1 MQRRALLATPLL
13 ALPWAA
19 HAQPAVPP
27 ELRGEWPDA
36 ASPWPQGQAAMRFLG
51 LRVYDITLW
60 APAPVRAD
68 ETDSQPLAL
77 VLVYRRAL
85 SGERIAERSLAEMRR
100 AGPVDETT
108 AAAWLANLQRLFP
121 DVADGDRI
129 TGVQWPGQ
137 AARFHVNGRFVGEVR
152 DARFT
157 ALFFGIWLARWTSE
171 PALRQALIGSVR

>member
-1 MQRRALLATPLL
+1 MQRRTWLATPLL

-19 HAQPAVPP
+19 RAQPAVPL
-27 ELRGEWPDA
+27 ELRNEWPDVPA
-36 ASPWPQGQAAMRFLG
+36 PTLQGQATMRFLG

-60 APAPVRAD
+60 APGPVRAD
-68 ETDSQPLAL
+68 ETDSRALAL
-77 VLVYRRAL
+77 VIAYRRAL

-100 AGPVDETT
+100 AGPVDDAT
-108 AAAWLANLQRLFP
+108 AAAWLADMQRLFP

-129 TGVQWPGQ
+129 TGVQAPGQ
-137 AARFHVNGRFVGEVR
+137 AARFHVNGRYVGEVR

-171 PALRQALIGSVR
+171 PALRQALIGSAR